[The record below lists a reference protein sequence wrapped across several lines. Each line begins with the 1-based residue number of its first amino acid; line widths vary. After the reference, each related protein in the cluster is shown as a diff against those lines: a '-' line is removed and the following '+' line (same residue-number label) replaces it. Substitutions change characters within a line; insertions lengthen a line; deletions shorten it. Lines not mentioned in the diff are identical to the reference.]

1 MKQSIALHLQ
11 NVEIQP
17 LLSDFSCEIYL
28 PATSDFHKGTAGVEG
43 SRPTGVDM
51 RAVVVVYDPDEVS
64 ALQLGQAES
73 EKEHDPLTE

>member
-1 MKQSIALHLQ
+1 MQ
-11 NVEIQP
+11 NLEIQ
-17 LLSDFSCEIYL
+17 LLMSDFSCEFYL

-51 RAVVVVYDPDEVS
+51 CAVVVVYDPDEVS

-73 EKEHDPLTE
+73 EKEHEPLTE